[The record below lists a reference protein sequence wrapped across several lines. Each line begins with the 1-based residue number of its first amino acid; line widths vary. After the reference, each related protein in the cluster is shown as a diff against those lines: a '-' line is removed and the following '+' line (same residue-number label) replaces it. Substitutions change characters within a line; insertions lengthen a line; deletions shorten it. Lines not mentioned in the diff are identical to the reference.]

1 MADETDGVG
10 ETFDDSL
17 RIALTV
23 ASQFGGRISRLRE
36 QMSHTREAAAQQ
48 EYREL
53 ENRFEAERGA
63 ARASLEPVRR
73 AEWWDSAKVDDIALV
88 HETATVWRDHDDVA
102 RDAGDTIRREVQ
114 DRYGIDVDAPGGDP
128 AQVAAALREAEQA
141 RADARAERERS
152 AEELTASQILF
163 ANAERRERE
172 AQEQSERA
180 WNSGDVDGAD
190 IADFNEFAERE
201 ADWKQAGDGVNER
214 SASAQEYDSSERRQ
228 KFASSLE
235 EKGIAEESIAARI
248 LADGENAKH
257 PREAVTTTPRKTS
270 KHRWSAPS
278 AVQHRERGGLSR

>member
-10 ETFDDSL
+10 ESFDDSL

-23 ASQFGGRISRLRE
+23 ASQFGERISRLRE
-36 QMSHTREAAAQQ
+36 QMSHMREAAAQQ

-53 ENRFEAERGA
+53 QNRFEAERGA
-63 ARASLEPVRR
+63 ARASLEPVRH

-102 RDAGDTIRREVQ
+102 REAGDTIRREVQ

-128 AQVAAALREAEQA
+128 AQVAAALREAEKA

-172 AQEQSERA
+172 AQEQSEKD
-180 WNSGDVDGAD
+180 WNTGDVDGAD
-190 IADFNEFAERE
+190 IADFNEFADRE
-201 ADWKQAGDGVNER
+201 ADWKQAGEGTNER
-214 SASAQEYDSSERRQ
+214 SSSDQEYDSSERRQ
-228 KFASSLE
+228 DFASSLE
-235 EKGIAEESIAARI
+235 KRGIAKETIAARI

-257 PREAVTTTPRKTS
+257 PREAVKTTTRK
-270 KHRWSAPS
+270 APKRRGS
-278 AVQHRERGGLSR
+278 SPAAVQHRERGGLTR

>member
-1 MADETDGVG
+1 M
-10 ETFDDSL
+10 

-23 ASQFGGRISRLRE
+23 ALQFGERISRLRE

-63 ARASLEPVRR
+63 ARASLEPLRH
-73 AEWWDSAKVDDIALV
+73 AEWWDGAKIDDIALV

-102 RDAGDTIRREVQ
+102 REAGDTVRREVQ
-114 DRYGIDVDAPGGDP
+114 DRYGVDVDAPGGDP

-172 AQEQSERA
+172 AQEKSERD

-190 IADFNEFAERE
+190 ITGFNEFADRE
-201 ADWKQAGDGVNER
+201 ADWKQAGEGVNER
-214 SASAQEYDSSERRQ
+214 SASAQEYDSFERRQ
-228 KFASSLE
+228 EFAASLE
-235 EKGIAEESIAARI
+235 DKGIAKDVIAARL

-257 PREAVTTTPRKTS
+257 PREAVRVQPGKAAKPRGKS
-270 KHRWSAPS
+270 SS
-278 AVQHRERGGLSR
+278 AVQERVRGGLSR

>member
-23 ASQFGGRISRLRE
+23 ASQFGERISRLRE

-63 ARASLEPVRR
+63 ARASLEPVRH
-73 AEWWDSAKVDDIALV
+73 AEWWDTAKIDDIALA
-88 HETATVWRDHDDVA
+88 HETATVWRDHDDIA
-102 RDAGDTIRREVQ
+102 REAGDTIRREVQ

-141 RADARAERERS
+141 RANARAERERS

-172 AQEQSERA
+172 AQEQSEKD

-190 IADFNEFAERE
+190 IADLNEFADRE
-201 ADWKQAGDGVNER
+201 ADWKQAGEAVNER
-214 SASAQEYDSSERRQ
+214 GASAQEYDSSERRQ

-235 EKGIAEESIAARI
+235 EKGIAKETVAARV

-257 PREAVTTTPRKTS
+257 PREAVRTQAGK
-270 KHRWSAPS
+270 SAKIRNKS
-278 AVQHRERGGLSR
+278 TGAAQERTRGGLAR